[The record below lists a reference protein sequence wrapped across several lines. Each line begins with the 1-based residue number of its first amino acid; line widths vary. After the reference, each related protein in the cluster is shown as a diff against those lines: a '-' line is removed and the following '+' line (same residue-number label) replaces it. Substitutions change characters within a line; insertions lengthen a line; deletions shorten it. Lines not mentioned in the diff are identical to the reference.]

1 MAAYQTTYPDR
12 PAKGL
17 HGASAN
23 EELKNDISRTIEN
36 AAGVRFGEPV
46 QRGAGDHGVIPFAA
60 DGKFVGIAKL
70 NPAVPAVATGSTL
83 VDGYPQYFTATIRER
98 GQMYVQVSTAV
109 VDGDPVYYVTAT
121 NKYTNAAGAGIVG
134 PFAGVFFDTTGAAD
148 DIVEISIKN
157 RSA

>member
-1 MAAYQTTYPDR
+1 MDAYQTTYPDR

-60 DGKFVGIAKL
+60 GGKFVGIAKL
-70 NPAVPAVATGSTL
+70 TPAVPAVANGSAL
-83 VDGYPQYFTATIRER
+83 VDGYPQYFTASIRER
-98 GQMYVQVSTAV
+98 GQMYVTVSTPV
-109 VDGDPVYYVTAT
+109 VDGDPVYFVTASNT
-121 NKYTNAAGAGIVG
+121 YTNAAGAGIVG
-134 PFAGVFFDTTGAAD
+134 PIPNTFFDTTGAAG
-148 DIVEISIKN
+148 DIVEISLKN

>member
-1 MAAYQTTYPDR
+1 MAAYQTTYSDR

-23 EELKNDISRTIEN
+23 EEIKNDISRTIEN

-46 QRGAGDHGVIPFAA
+46 MRGAGDHGVIPFAVG
-60 DGKFVGIAKL
+60 GKFVGIAKL
-70 NPAVPAVATGSTL
+70 NPAVPAVAAGSTL
-83 VDGYPQYFTATIRER
+83 VDGYPQYFTAAIRER
-98 GQMYVQVSTAV
+98 GQMYVQVGAPV
-109 VDGDPVYYVTAT
+109 VDGDPVYYITAT
-121 NKYTNAAGAGIVG
+121 NKYTNAAGTGIVG
-134 PFAGVFFDTTGAAD
+134 PFANVFFDTTGAAD

>member
-1 MAAYQTTYPDR
+1 MPYQTTYPDR

-23 EELKNDISRTIEN
+23 EEIKNDISRTIEN

-60 DGKFVGIAKL
+60 GGKFVGIAKL
-70 NPAVPAVATGSTL
+70 NPAVPAVKTGSTL
-83 VDGYPQYFTATIRER
+83 VDGYPQYFTAAISER
-98 GQMYVQVSTAV
+98 GQMYVTVSTPV
-109 VDGDPVYYVTAT
+109 VDGDPVYFVTAT
-121 NKYTNAAGAGIVG
+121 NTYTNAAGAGIVG
-134 PFAGVFFDTTGAAD
+134 PIPSTFFDTTGAAG
-148 DIVEISIKN
+148 DIVEISLKN

>member
-1 MAAYQTTYPDR
+1 MGTYQTSYPDR

-46 QRGAGDHGVIPFAA
+46 QRGAGDHGVVPFAA
-60 DGKFVGIAKL
+60 GGKFVGIAKL
-70 NPAVPAVATGSTL
+70 NPAVPARAAGSNL
-83 VDGYPQYFTATIRER
+83 VDGYPQNSTGAIRER

-109 VDGDPVYYVTAT
+109 ADGDQVYFVSSSNT
-121 NKYTNAAGAGIVG
+121 YTNAAGTGIVG
-134 PFAGVFFDTTGAAD
+134 PLPNVLFDTTGAAG

>member
-1 MAAYQTTYPDR
+1 MDAYQTTYPDR

-60 DGKFVGIAKL
+60 GGKFVGIAKL

-109 VDGDPVYYVTAT
+109 VDGDPVYYVAAT
-121 NKYTNAAGAGIVG
+121 NKYTNAAGPGIVG

>member
-46 QRGAGDHGVIPFAA
+46 QRGGGDHGVVPFAA
-60 DGKFVGIAKL
+60 GGKFVGIAKL
-70 NPAVPAVATGSTL
+70 NPAVPAVATGSPL
-83 VDGYPQYFTATIRER
+83 VDGYPQYFTAAIRER
-98 GQMYVQVSTAV
+98 GQMYVQLSTAV
-109 VDGDPVYYVTAT
+109 VDGDPVYYVTTT
-121 NKYTNAAGAGIVG
+121 NKYTNAAGDGIVG
-134 PFAGVFFDTTGAAD
+134 PFAGVFFDNTGAAD

>member
-23 EELKNDISRTIEN
+23 EEIKNDISRTIEN

-46 QRGAGDHGVIPFAA
+46 QRGAGDHGVAPFAA
-60 DGKFVGIAKL
+60 GGKFVGIAKL
-70 NPAVPAVATGSTL
+70 NPAVPAVAQGSTL
-83 VDGYPQYFTATIRER
+83 VDGYPQYFTAAIRER

-109 VDGDPVYYVTAT
+109 ADGDAVYYVTASNT
-121 NKYTNAAGAGIVG
+121 YANAAGAGIVG
-134 PFAGVFFDTTGAAD
+134 PFPNVFFDTSGAAD

>member
-1 MAAYQTTYPDR
+1 MGTYQTTYPDR
-12 PAKGL
+12 TAKGL

-23 EELKNDISRTIEN
+23 EEIKNDISRTIEN

-46 QRGAGDHGVIPFAA
+46 QRGAGDHGVIPFAT

-83 VDGYPQYFTATIRER
+83 VDGYPQYFTAAIRER

-109 VDGDPVYYVTAT
+109 VDGDPVYYVAAT
-121 NKYTNAAGAGIVG
+121 NKYTNAAGPGIVG

>member
-46 QRGAGDHGVIPFAA
+46 QRGAGDHGVVPFAA
-60 DGKFVGIAKL
+60 AGAAIGGWAGPALALVGIGTA
-70 NPAVPAVATGSTL
+70 PAWAVPVAIGGGVVAVGGALAAAYKFAKSRSK
-83 VDGYPQYFTATIRER
+83 D
-98 GQMYVQVSTAV
+98 
-109 VDGDPVYYVTAT
+109 
-121 NKYTNAAGAGIVG
+121 TNA
-134 PFAGVFFDTTGAAD
+134 
-148 DIVEISIKN
+148 
-157 RSA
+157 

>member
-1 MAAYQTTYPDR
+1 MATYQTTYPDR

-23 EELKNDISRTIEN
+23 EEIKNDISRTIEN

-46 QRGAGDHGVIPFAA
+46 QRGAGDHGVVPFAA
-60 DGKFVGIAKL
+60 GGKFVGIAKL
-70 NPAVPAVATGSTL
+70 TPAVPAAAPGSTL
-83 VDGYPQYFTATIRER
+83 VDGYPQYFTGAIRER

-109 VDGDPVYYVTAT
+109 ADGDPVYYVTAD
-121 NKYTNAAGAGIVG
+121 NKYTNAAGDGIVG
-134 PFAGVFFDTTGAAD
+134 PLQNVLFDTTGGAD

>member
-23 EELKNDISRTIEN
+23 EEIKNDISRTIEN

-46 QRGAGDHGVIPFAA
+46 QRGAGDHGVVPFAA
-60 DGKFVGIAKL
+60 GGKFVGIAKL

-83 VDGYPQYFTATIRER
+83 VDGYPQYFTAAIRER
-98 GQMYVQVSTAV
+98 GQMYVTVSTPV
-109 VDGDPVYYVTAT
+109 VDGDPVYFVTAT
-121 NKYTNAAGAGIVG
+121 NTYTNAAGTGIVG
-134 PFAGVFFDTTGAAD
+134 PIPSTFFDTTGAAG
-148 DIVEISIKN
+148 DIVEISLKN